1 MRSTPLALASIAQN
15 PISPLMELL
24 GTAMIRSLIDDEK
37 QKQS

>member
-1 MRSTPLALASIAQN
+1 MHPNPRASASIAQN

-24 GTAMIRSLIDDEK
+24 GTAMIRSLIDDER